1 MLINGQHAEE
11 VRVAVIEGEK
21 DKWEL
26 SAYRV
31 AVADS
36 RVERGNIYRGV
47 VANVEPSLD
56 AAFIDFGAGRHGFL
70 TRHDVFEAACGAD
83 GKAGAAIDEVL
94 QRGQPILVQVTRDAA
109 GQKGATLTTNISL
122 AGRYMVL
129 MPFEDQRGVS
139 RKVEDEELRRKLR
152 EKVKN
157 LVAGD
162 FGFIVRTNAADQ
174 TKTELKADLDQLK
187 RLWKQVLD
195 DSKQGKRPRLL
206 HDDQDVVIQVLRD
219 YLDARVDEV
228 LVDDEQLL
236 ARAERYLSA
245 AMPRR
250 KVTLSHH
257 DERLPLF
264 SRYNLEPKIAA
275 IYRRDVPLRGGGAL
289 VIDPTEALTAVDVN
303 SGKSK
308 GGDSQKDTAYHTN
321 LEAAE
326 EVARQLRLRDI
337 GGLVVVDFIDMR
349 PRKHQQAVEKALKEA
364 MKPDR
369 ARHQVGRLSRNG
381 LLEINRQRIGQ
392 ALHVQTHVPCP
403 TCSGVGHLVNPDLV
417 ALGLL
422 RRLEARAA
430 TGWLQQARIALN
442 PQVANAVQ
450 NRRRAQLAALEAEFH
465 IDIEITGQPGL
476 EISEERIEWINRD
489 APAQVPQR
497 TEGGAGAGS
506 AAPGTPRQNGAPSR
520 PPLSSSTTQENE
532 LEGDSKRRR
541 RRRSRRKKPAR
552 EAEAQAAESPAK
564 AEQEAAK
571 PEAGKRSKRK
581 RRGRKKKTAKETQQ
595 EAPAQPQPA
604 DEPAKETGRRRPRRR
619 RRKAA
624 KKSAE

>member
-1 MLINGQHAEE
+1 MTCKMLINGQHAEE
-11 VRVAVIEGEK
+11 VRVAVIEGEENA
-21 DKWEL
+21 WEL

-56 AAFIDFGAGRHGFL
+56 AAFIDYGGARHGFL
-70 TRHDVFEAACGAD
+70 TRHDVIEAACGVE
-83 GKAGAAIDEVL
+83 GKAGGAIDEVL
-94 QRGQPILVQVTRDAA
+94 QRGQTILVQVTRDAE

-139 RKVEDEELRRKLR
+139 RKVEDDDLRRKLR

-195 DSKQGKRPRLL
+195 DSEQGKRPRLL

-228 LVDDEQLL
+228 LVDDEELL

-245 AMPRR
+245 VMPRT
-250 KVTLSHH
+250 KIALSLHGQ
-257 DERLPLF
+257 RLPLF

-275 IYRRDVPLRGGGAL
+275 IYRRDVPLPGGGAL
-289 VIDPTEALTAVDVN
+289 VIDRTEALTAVDVN

-308 GGDSQKDTAYHTN
+308 GGDSQKDTAYRTN

-381 LLEINRQRIGQ
+381 LLEINRQRVGQ

-403 TCSGVGHLVNPDLV
+403 TCAGVGRLVNPDLV

-422 RRLEARAA
+422 RRIEARAA
-430 TGWLQQARIALN
+430 TGWLQRVRIALN

-450 NRRRAQLAALEAEFH
+450 NRRRAQLAALEAEFR
-465 IDIEITGQPGL
+465 IAIEITGQPGL
-476 EISEERIEWINRD
+476 EISEERIEWINRET
-489 APAQVPQR
+489 PAHVPSKSER
-497 TEGGAGAGS
+497 SED
-506 AAPGTPRQNGAPSR
+506 APSR
-520 PPLSSSTTQENE
+520 APLSSSTTQENE
-532 LEGDSKRRR
+532 LEPRSKRRR
-541 RRRSRRKKPAR
+541 RRRSRRKEPAR
-552 EAEAQAAESPAK
+552 ETEAQEARAAP
-564 AEQEAAK
+564 QEAGQS
-571 PEAGKRSKRK
+571 AGKRSKRK
-581 RRGRKKKTAKETQQ
+581 RRGRNKKPDASSAATQDADNKP
-595 EAPAQPQPA
+595 ESAAQPQPT
-604 DEPAKETGRRRPRRR
+604 DDTAKTGRRRPRRR
-619 RRKAA
+619 RRKPA
-624 KKSAE
+624 KKDAELSG